1 MVDKGKQD
9 ADPHHRG
16 CDTESNGGDGE
27 QRTQE

>member
-1 MVDKGKQD
+1 MVDKRKQD

-16 CDTESNGGDGE
+16 SHAESNGGDGE